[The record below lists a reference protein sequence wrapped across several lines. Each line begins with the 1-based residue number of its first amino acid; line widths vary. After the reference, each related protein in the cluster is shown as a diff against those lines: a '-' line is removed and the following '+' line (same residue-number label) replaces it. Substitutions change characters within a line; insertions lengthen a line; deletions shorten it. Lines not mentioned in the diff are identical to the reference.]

1 MTLVEFYE
9 SREDWEH
16 ITLIGC
22 WIARCADNGEVP
34 DYNTGWCAAPTVR
47 RARTWWPKQ
56 PCKRGND
63 SCVKGCCS

>member
-22 WIARCADNGEVP
+22 WIARRADNGEIP
-34 DYNTGWCAAPTVR
+34 DYNTGWCGADREAREELVAELVR
-47 RARTWWPKQ
+47 EYVA
-56 PCKRGND
+56 
-63 SCVKGCCS
+63 